1 MAKAPNMTL
10 AHRSTTLPASA
21 GIGLRSPHM
30 AEVIARQPEIGWL
43 EVHTENFLHGGAA
56 RKSLDKIRQSYAI
69 SLHGVGLSLGSAGGI
84 DLLHLE
90 RVKRLVCEL
99 QPALVSDHLS
109 WSACDGMFLN
119 DLLPLP
125 YTREALDVFK
135 ANIFRAQDA
144 LGRTLLIENPSAYLQ
159 FPQSDMSEAE
169 LLAELARSTG
179 CGILLD
185 LNNLY
190 VSAVNLGFDPLL
202 YLEELPAE
210 AIGEFHVAGH
220 HRNETENGVV
230 LIDDHGSS
238 VGCDVWHLYG
248 AAVRRFGPQPTLIER
263 DSNLP
268 ALDELI
274 AEASLAQRISRRNQ
288 KASAQ

>member
-1 MAKAPNMTL
+1 MFDTAPSTSL
-10 AHRSTTLPASA
+10 ASTA

-30 AEVIARQPEIGWL
+30 GEVMQRQPKIGWL
-43 EVHTENFLHGGAA
+43 EVHTENFLHGGEA
-56 RKSLDKIRQSYAI
+56 RRSLETIRQSYPV
-69 SLHGVGLSLGSAGGI
+69 SLHGVGLSLGSAGGL
-84 DLLHLE
+84 DLSHLR
-90 RVKRLVCEL
+90 RVKQLVDEL
-99 QPALVSDHLS
+99 QPLLVSDHLS
-109 WSACDGMFLN
+109 WSACEGVFLN

-125 YTREALDVFK
+125 YVSESLEVMK

-144 LGRTLLIENPSAYLQ
+144 LCRPLLIENPSAYLR
-159 FPQSDMSEAE
+159 FDRADMSEAQF
-169 LLAELARSTG
+169 LGELARSTG

-185 LNNLY
+185 LNNLF
-190 VSAVNLGFDPLL
+190 VSATNLGFDALA
-202 YLEELPAE
+202 YLDELPAG

-220 HRNETENGVV
+220 HRAVTDEGVV

-274 AEASLAQRISRRNQ
+274 AEAALAQKISSRNL
-288 KASAQ
+288 KARAQ